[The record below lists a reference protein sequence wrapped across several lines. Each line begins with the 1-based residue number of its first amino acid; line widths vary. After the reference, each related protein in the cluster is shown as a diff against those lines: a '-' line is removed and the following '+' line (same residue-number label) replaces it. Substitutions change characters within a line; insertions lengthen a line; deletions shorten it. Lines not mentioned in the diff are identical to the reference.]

1 MAPILAS
8 GYSTPNMSDGQAP
21 SIDDLKAATQDES
34 QRTPLQRL
42 KKRWREVQ
50 KKWGPLMA
58 AKESWED
65 EYTFTPGRYSGQGR
79 GCQ

>member
-1 MAPILAS
+1 MSDHVGS
-8 GYSTPNMSDGQAP
+8 GYSTPNMSNSQA
-21 SIDDLKAATQDES
+21 SSVEDLKADES
-34 QRTPLQRL
+34 HLTPVQRL
-42 KKRWREVQ
+42 KKRWREIQ

-79 GCQ
+79 DQC